1 MTEEQFVERVRSA
14 GARVFRVGG
23 CVRDHFRGMPAKDVD
38 YVVTGMTE
46 ETLCALFPR
55 AEKIGKA
62 FPVYHVRVDGVRRE
76 VAFARRERK
85 TGEGYRGFDVVFD
98 PSVTIEEDLYRR
110 DTRMNAMALEL
121 PSGDLHDP
129 YGGRSDIAAGVIRA
143 VSQHFMD
150 DPVRALRAA
159 RQAAAFG
166 FRVEEE
172 TIAYMRACARELQ
185 AEPTERLMGELRRA
199 LMTPR
204 PSVFFRVLRTA
215 DLLSVTFPELAAL
228 DGQTQPVEFHPEGDA
243 LAHTLAMVDAV
254 AHETEEIK
262 TRFAALVHDL
272 GKGLT
277 PQEMLPHHYGHERTG
292 LDALAAWNRRMTLP
306 HDWRKAAAFVI
317 REHMRAPRLTRPG
330 KIADLLL
337 GIASSGLPME
347 EFNIIIRADHG
358 SLPPYLVHGADCL
371 AAMSAVTG
379 NDAPPDLAGEE
390 IGRWLREARIR
401 VLKRRCKDL

>member
-23 CVRDHFRGMPAKDVD
+23 CVRDHFRGVPAKDVD

-121 PSGDLHDP
+121 PSGVLHDP

-166 FRVEEE
+166 FRMEEE

-243 LAHTLAMVDAV
+243 LAHTLAMIDAV

-292 LDALAAWNRRMTLP
+292 LDALVAWNRRMTLP

-330 KIADLLL
+330 KIADL
-337 GIASSGLPME
+337 
-347 EFNIIIRADHG
+347 RTADG
-358 SLPPYLVHGADCL
+358 GV
-371 AAMSAVTG
+371 
-379 NDAPPDLAGEE
+379 
-390 IGRWLREARIR
+390 
-401 VLKRRCKDL
+401 